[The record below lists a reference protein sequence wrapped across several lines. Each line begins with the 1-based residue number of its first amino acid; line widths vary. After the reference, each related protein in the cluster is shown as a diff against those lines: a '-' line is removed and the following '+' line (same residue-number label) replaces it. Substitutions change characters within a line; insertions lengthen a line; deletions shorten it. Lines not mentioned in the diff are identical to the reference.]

1 VLIRRDRARALSLWN
16 EIEIAENRLKCRGCT
31 VQGSHERYEV
41 SLAKSLEDLA
51 VLEQAYEDA
60 SAREIVFD
68 ETVATL
74 VRAKMEH
81 AQADAAMRQ
90 MRDEMESLSAANSP
104 EDLREGPAGALVQRC
119 MPIAL
124 LSRAACVD
132 CLLSRQ
138 SLLR

>member
-1 VLIRRDRARALSLWN
+1 
-16 EIEIAENRLKCRGCT
+16 
-31 VQGSHERYEV
+31 V

-104 EDLREGPAGALVQRC
+104 EDSREGPAGAGALVQRC
-119 MPIAL
+119 MPIPL
-124 LSRAACVD
+124 LSSAAGAD
-132 CLLSRQ
+132 CLVSRQ